1 MQITELLDTGCIAL
15 GLPCTDK
22 TAAIHEMVGLL
33 SHTQALSDAGAFEAD
48 VLAREAKT
56 STDVGGGIAIPHA
69 KSAAVLRPALA
80 AVTLREGYEGVMH
93 GEKIRLLFLIAAP
106 EHADDAHIQVL
117 SRLAM
122 LLMDPDFAAALRDA
136 DTPEAFLQS
145 IAKREEAENARAAA
159 RKENRSTSYRLL
171 AVTACPTGI
180 AHTYMAAEAL
190 EEAARKLDVTLKVE
204 TNGAT
209 GVDNLLSAAEIA
221 AASCV
226 IVAADKAVD
235 LDRFAG
241 KPLLRVP
248 VTAAVRCP
256 EELVRQ
262 ALSGEAPRYTPG
274 GDDLPVPPLPHSG
287 ILPDRF
293 RQNPTLTALR
303 ERLRHG
309 YVHLMNGVSHML
321 PFVTGGGILIALAYL
336 LDNLGTNKNLT
347 WMMRSVGNVIF
358 ELMYPVLSGFIALS
372 MAGESALAAGVLGG
386 WLAQTGMTV
395 QPELYWISSGFWG
408 ALVAGFGAG
417 LLIRLLKW
425 LAKLLPKQ
433 LDQAKSTLL
442 LPVLSVGL
450 MGGLMVFCV
459 NPPLG
464 EFNNTIYRMLN
475 DMSGGSRL
483 LLCSVLGGLM
493 ATDYGGPINKA
504 AYLFGTLA
512 LMNDQYDIMA
522 AVMIGGMTP
531 PIGVAMACMLFPE
544 RFTEQERRTAP
555 QNLLLGASFVTE
567 GALPFA
573 LRDPLRVIPSTC
585 LGSMA
590 AGMMS
595 SRFGCMCPAP
605 HGGLFLL
612 PVIDHP
618 WLFLLSLLTGGA
630 VTALALG
637 ILKKPL
643 RSNGEA
649 PAQNQ
654 TTAGA
659 VPEQPEA

>member
-1 MQITELLDTGCIAL
+1 MQITELLDAGCIAL

-33 SHTQALSDAGAFEAD
+33 SHAQALRDPAAFEAD

-80 AVTLREGYEGVMH
+80 AVTLGEGYEGAMH

-106 EHADDAHIQVL
+106 EHADDTHIQVL

-136 DTPEAFLQS
+136 ATPQAFLQA
-145 IAKREEAENARAAA
+145 ITEREAAENARAAV
-159 RKENRSTSYRLL
+159 RRENRRTSYKLL

-190 EEAARKLDVTLKVE
+190 EEAARKLDVTIKVE

-221 AASCV
+221 AASCI

-262 ALSGEAPRYTPG
+262 ALSGEAPRHTSG
-274 GDDLPVPPLPHSG
+274 GRYLPMPPPQTGVLPEWV
-287 ILPDRF
+287 

-309 YVHLMNGVSHML
+309 YVHLMSGVSHML
-321 PFVTGGGILIALAYL
+321 PCVTGGGMLIALAYL
-336 LDNLGTNKNLT
+336 LDNLGTSKNLT

-372 MAGESALAAGVLGG
+372 VSGESALVAGVLGG

-417 LLIRLLKW
+417 LLIRLLNW
-425 LAKLLPKQ
+425 LAKLLPRQ
-433 LDQAKSTLL
+433 LEQAKVTLL
-442 LPVLSVGL
+442 LPLLSAGL

-483 LLCSVLGGLM
+483 ALCAVLGGLM

-512 LMNDQYDIMA
+512 LMNNQYDIMA

-544 RFTEQERRTAP
+544 RFTEQECRTAP

-573 LRDPLRVIPSTC
+573 LKDPLRVIPSTC
-585 LGSMA
+585 LGSMV

-637 ILKKPL
+637 LLKKPM
-643 RSNGEA
+643 RRNGEQ
-649 PAQNQ
+649 PAQNEQ
-654 TTAGA
+654 SAQALPGQPGA
-659 VPEQPEA
+659 